1 MKVFEILRNDVKSVT
16 ATQVEEKL
24 KGFDWKYEF
33 SDDVTRYA
41 VGHRELEL
49 IENLVYRLWKTDE
62 PAALNLWWKYSG
74 GNPHGDVTIV
84 PSFIIRLQEQDRDST
99 RETQSS

>member
-1 MKVFEILRNDVKSVT
+1 MKVFEIIKNIPKSVT
-16 ATQVEEKL
+16 ADEVEEKL
-24 KGFDWKYEF
+24 KNFDWKYEF
-33 SDDVTRYA
+33 SDDVARCA

-62 PAALNLWWKYSG
+62 SVALNLWWKYSG

-84 PSFIIRLQEQDRDST
+84 PSFIIRLQEQNRDST
-99 RETQSS
+99 RET